1 MSEDIFNRAIVFAV
15 EKHAGALRKGT
26 GLPYIIHPMEA
37 AAIVATMTE
46 EREVL
51 AAAVLHDVMEDA
63 GVDRKELAERFGE
76 RVAGLVASESED
88 KRKDRAPGET
98 WRVRKEEGIAH
109 LRQSRGPAV
118 KMIALG
124 DKLSNLRSMVRD
136 EAELGPAFWQRFNQ
150 KDKAQ
155 HAWYYRSVAQ
165 ALEELSSTAA
175 WKEYNQLLTALFGDG
190 PEEAENGKS

>member
-76 RVAGLVASESED
+76 RVAGLVASES
-88 KRKDRAPGET
+88 PGET
-98 WRVRKEEGIAH
+98 WHVRKEEGIAH
-109 LRQSRGPAV
+109 LRQSRDPAV